1 VVVAESH
8 KLALERAF
16 REIMIAF
23 KHHGVI
29 ALRNHSAIPECFH
42 RGNFPEIGLIFAQG
56 GPTDDAGDRTDLRQN
71 AAYFL
76 FSGFFMTFA
85 LPDIE
90 ISEALIRKFD
100 TLGPRYTSYPTADRF
115 NTGFTEQSY
124 IGHLEQRVGKPDNP
138 PLSIYVH
145 LPFCESLCY
154 FCACNKIITKEH
166 SRIAEYLR
174 YLDKEMALVAA
185 HLGPDRKAVQLH
197 LGGGSPTFLTADEL
211 SELMTIVRRHFNF
224 TPEAELGIEIDPR
237 TLKENTLALLAG
249 LGFNRNSFGVQD
261 FDPAVQQAVNR
272 LQPLDMVE
280 KAVLESRQAGFE
292 SVNADLIYGLPKQ
305 TLESFGRTLDSL
317 IALSP
322 DRIALYNYAHLPQRF
337 KAQRLIEAKDLP
349 SAEERLQIFL
359 MSMRRL
365 LDAGYVYIGLD
376 HFSKP
381 DDELN
386 KARLDK
392 SLHRNFQG
400 YTTRAECD
408 LIGFGVSAISKVGT
422 SYSQSVRTVSAY
434 YASLDAGQLPLEKGF
449 SLSADDVLRRE
460 IIMTLM
466 CSAPVEFAAI
476 ERDHGIVFA
485 DYFAPELARLQ
496 PYAEAGLI
504 TLDADAIRITPKGR
518 MFVRASGMVF
528 DTYFGQPTTSTYS
541 KLI

>member
-1 VVVAESH
+1 
-8 KLALERAF
+8 
-16 REIMIAF
+16 MI
-23 KHHGVI
+23 
-29 ALRNHSAIPECFH
+29 S
-42 RGNFPEIGLIFAQG
+42 
-56 GPTDDAGDRTDLRQN
+56 T
-71 AAYFL
+71 
-76 FSGFFMTFA
+76 

-476 ERDHGIVFA
+476 ERNHGIVFA

-504 TLDADAIRITPKGR
+504 TLDADAIRVTPKGR